1 MKGAGGVKDLKD
13 VRALHVITGLGVGGA
28 EQQLRLLLRHMPM
41 PCDVLTLTNPGP
53 VAEGLRA
60 DGVRVVHLGMRG
72 NRDLGALPKLVR
84 FIRRGRYDLVHT
96 HLYRACVYGR
106 LAARLAGVP
115 VTVATEHSLGEG
127 EIEGRPLTGGVR
139 ALYLASERLGAAT
152 VAVSGTVA
160 ARLEGWGVPAARVH
174 VVPNGIEAARFRF
187 DEGVRRAAR
196 SRTGLPERA
205 FVVGGVG
212 RLVPGKRFDVLV
224 RAVAALPGA
233 HLLLAGDGPE
243 RAALRLLAA
252 ELGAQSRI
260 HLLGERDPLGDSP
273 DGRTPGIPALLAAM
287 DVFVSPSREEAFGL
301 AVVEALAAGLPVL
314 HVTCPAIDDLPA
326 VQAPGAR
333 RIGTGTEELV
343 AALRGHMEAGARRLP
358 PPPVVRR
365 YDITRTAAQLL
376 DVYALA
382 LAAPGEG
389 PAPAPVDGRTASG
402 SGGAPT
408 TPGPAAPSGS
418 GQAVPGRPAAAYPQ
432 DSAPPAPL
440 PGPAGSDP
448 GTADGRGAAPGGSG
462 PAVPVPGTG
471 GGRGAAPS
479 GSGPAAADSRDAAAQ
494 AEAGPAGQGPVPAAR
509 PRDTAAAVSAPG
521 AVGGPRD
528 RGADPA
534 PRTPPAPAGRCPQAG
549 PALAEPGGDG

>member
-1 MKGAGGVKDLKD
+1 MKPIEA

-41 PCDVLTLTNPGP
+41 QCDVLTLTNPGP

-72 NRDLGALPKLVR
+72 NRDLGALPRLVK

-106 LAARLAGVP
+106 LAARIAGAGA
-115 VTVATEHSLGEG
+115 TVATEHSLGEG
-127 EIEGRPLTGGVR
+127 EIEGRPLSGGVR

-152 VAVSGTVA
+152 VAVSDTVA

-174 VVPNGIEAARFRF
+174 VVPNGIEAVRFRF
-187 DEGVRRAAR
+187 DEGVRRATRA
-196 SRTGLPERA
+196 RTGLPERA

-243 RAALRLLAA
+243 RAGLRRLAA

-326 VQAPGAR
+326 TEAPGAR

-358 PPPVVRR
+358 PPSVVRR
-365 YDITRTAAQLL
+365 YDIARSAHRLL
-376 DVYALA
+376 DVYDLA
-382 LAAPGEG
+382 LSAAPQPRVPGPVAD
-389 PAPAPVDGRTASG
+389 PAPDPAGTAPPDPA
-402 SGGAPT
+402 GA
-408 TPGPAAPSGS
+408 AAP
-418 GQAVPGRPAAAYPQ
+418 
-432 DSAPPAPL
+432 D
-440 PGPAGSDP
+440 
-448 GTADGRGAAPGGSG
+448 
-462 PAVPVPGTG
+462 
-471 GGRGAAPS
+471 
-479 GSGPAAADSRDAAAQ
+479 
-494 AEAGPAGQGPVPAAR
+494 PAAR
-509 PRDTAAAVSAPG
+509 PAAGLTVPGPGSPRRTPG
-521 AVGGPRD
+521 A
-528 RGADPA
+528 RG
-534 PRTPPAPAGRCPQAG
+534 
-549 PALAEPGGDG
+549 

>member
-1 MKGAGGVKDLKD
+1 MK
-13 VRALHVITGLGVGGA
+13 ALHIITGLGVGGA

-41 PCDVLTLTNPGP
+41 TCDVLTLTNPGP

-60 DGVRVVHLGMRG
+60 DGVRVVHLGMSG
-72 NRDLGALPKLVR
+72 NRDLGALPRLVG

-115 VTVATEHSLGEG
+115 AIVATEHSLGEG
-127 EIEGRPLTGGVR
+127 EIEGRPLTRGVR
-139 ALYLASERLGAAT
+139 ALYLAGERLGAAT
-152 VAVSGTVA
+152 VAVSDTVA
-160 ARLEGWGVPAARVH
+160 GRLADWGVPPARVH

-187 DEGVRRAAR
+187 DEGVRRATRA
-196 SRTGLPERA
+196 RTGLPERA

-243 RAALRLLAA
+243 RAALRSLAA

-287 DVFVSPSREEAFGL
+287 DVFVSPSKEEAFGL

-326 VQAPGAR
+326 AQAPGAR

-358 PPPVVRR
+358 PPPVARR
-365 YDITRTAAQLL
+365 YDIASSARRLL

-382 LAAPGEG
+382 L
-389 PAPAPVDGRTASG
+389 PA
-402 SGGAPT
+402 
-408 TPGPAAPSGS
+408 
-418 GQAVPGRPAAAYPQ
+418 
-432 DSAPPAPL
+432 
-440 PGPAGSDP
+440 
-448 GTADGRGAAPGGSG
+448 
-462 PAVPVPGTG
+462 PVPGTTPD
-471 GGRGAAPS
+471 REPDRE
-479 GSGPAAADSRDAAAQ
+479 PTT
-494 AEAGPAGQGPVPAAR
+494 PAG
-509 PRDTAAAVSAPG
+509 D
-521 AVGGPRD
+521 GGSV
-528 RGADPA
+528 
-534 PRTPPAPAGRCPQAG
+534 PAPAGAPAPGAG
-549 PALAEPGGDG
+549 PLTTPLCASASAPDGDAAPAETDAGARTPARGA